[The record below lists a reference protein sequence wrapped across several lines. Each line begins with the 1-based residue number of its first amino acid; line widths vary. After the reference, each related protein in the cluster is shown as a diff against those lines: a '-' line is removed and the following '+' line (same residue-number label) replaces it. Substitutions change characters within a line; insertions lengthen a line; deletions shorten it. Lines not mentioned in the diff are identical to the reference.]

1 MQGEESQQGQPHMIT
16 IDSNLRNLAQ
26 MFRIL
31 LPFPNLRLP
40 LPQSRSPSP
49 ALSVLTPSSTGT
61 TNATV
66 LPSLMR
72 QRLLDLVADSPD
84 IEDLIW
90 NPLTSHQRFVSPDTI
105 YTFQSEL
112 RDWRNN
118 NARELP
124 QFQSEETVS
133 TLSTFTWKI
142 IDELAIPPRSSTP
155 LSPEISI
162 VAALYNFYMART
174 MWALSLLEQDA
185 DRYEIYAYLY
195 FYEVMQLAGSLI
207 DAPGAPNGSCHS
219 YVPRE
224 TLGVGLIPML
234 YFTGQ
239 CSPRPSWLRWTMEK
253 LNQLGQEGLFRG
265 QDLAKSLNG
274 LFTFEMC
281 NSIESP
287 LLLDRFP
294 PPTAR
299 VIVVLIPAEDG
310 RHFVAYYAGPEPKK
324 RGVRD
329 GSVNYHPLGHAH
341 WSSVLGDEL
350 AKPDVEF
357 YKSEQVPTAH
367 FDAEWLLNQ
376 QECQDWITWSS
387 LMDFNID
394 LLLRDH
400 VSGCHLWPGGDF
412 GAIFRFA
419 SGGGSTLG

>member
-1 MQGEESQQGQPHMIT
+1 MQGEESQQGQPHMAAIE
-16 IDSNLRNLAQ
+16 SNIRNLAQ

-40 LPQSRSPSP
+40 IPQSRGPSP
-49 ALSVLTPSSTGT
+49 TLSVLTPSSTNT
-61 TNATV
+61 TNAIMP
-66 LPSLMR
+66 PSLML
-72 QRLLDLVADSPD
+72 QRLLDLVADTPD

-90 NPLTSHQRFVSPDTI
+90 NPLTSHQRLVSPDKI
-105 YTFQSEL
+105 FTFQAEL

-118 NARELP
+118 NGQNLP
-124 QFQSEETVS
+124 QFESEATVS
-133 TLSTFTWKI
+133 TLSTFTWKV
-142 IDELAIPPRSSTP
+142 IDELAMPPRSSSL
-155 LSPEISI
+155 LSPQISI

-174 MWALSLLEQDA
+174 MWALSLLEQDS

-195 FYEVMQLAGSLI
+195 FYEVMQVAGSLI
-207 DAPGAPNGSCHS
+207 ETPGAPNGRSPS

-224 TLGVGLIPML
+224 TLGIGLIPML

-253 LNQLGQEGLFRG
+253 LNQIEQEGLFRG
-265 QDLAKSLNG
+265 QDFAKSLNG

-294 PPTAR
+294 SPAAR
-299 VIVVLIPAEDG
+299 VIVALIPAEDG
-310 RHFVAYYAGPEPKK
+310 RHFAAYYAGPEPRK
-324 RGVRD
+324 RGTGD
-329 GSVNYHPLGHAH
+329 DSITYHPLGHAH

-357 YKSEQVPTAH
+357 YKSDQTPTTQ

-376 QECQDWITWSS
+376 PESQDWITWSS

-419 SGGGSTLG
+419 SGG